1 MRFRGSGD
9 RDDHFTG
16 LLIGDHPDEL
26 GTVGAVTEGRLAV
39 DTSDVIARRPR
50 AVLDLGLA
58 GEVLLVS
65 ADAKV
70 DAATFME
77 EEAKMGIPNLAHPRR
92 HGQEWQSRC
101 KLAMSKLATH
111 FGCHRPASMRQPTER
126 SRRITV
132 AAHPRFPVGC
142 G

>member
-77 EEAKMGIPNLAHPRR
+77 EEAKMGIPNRAHRRR
-92 HGQEWQSRC
+92 HGQEGQSRC
-101 KLAMSKLATH
+101 KLAMPKSAIYVGYH
-111 FGCHRPASMRQPTER
+111 EPVSMRQTTGR
-126 SRRITV
+126 SRRSAGT
-132 AAHPRFPVGC
+132 AHLGFPVAC
-142 G
+142 